1 MKEKK
6 ISVGTFKVNC
16 TLTQEM
22 INDISKMTG
31 IDEVMKI
38 ESELMRSYES
48 DRRIEV
54 RNKKIEQ
61 LLNG

>member
-1 MKEKK
+1 MNMKEIK
-6 ISVGTFKVNC
+6 IGTFKVNC

-22 INDISKMTG
+22 IDDISKMAG

-48 DRRIEV
+48 DRKIEI